1 MKIFESF
8 EDILG
13 ITGNGSNE
21 TNPDDMLDNMLGAG
35 KKKVSRPKKVVVQQN
50 VVQKQNIE
58 QQNIIQ
64 TPKVP
69 EYTVS
74 NVIQQQITQKAQ
86 QHTEQINQE
95 IIRQQVIQEALET
108 QNPPQELEEKVT
120 EVLETLTGEDMSD
133 VNGVEVIKT
142 TEEAFKEVSNPDLT
156 LDDVEILPSKTKKD
170 KNGFFKTKVSIK
182 KDNIPELINQIA
194 SIVKHKTSGI
204 VSPRVCDLR
213 VISNTN
219 KTQLR
224 GSSLKLSAATVV
236 FKPDANKLKVNKGTR
251 IMLSVPGEKSSKNYS
266 GNLLVYLQESRAKT
280 ILEVSRKDFDS
291 EDSYANY
298 LAFTISNYYSYGYE
312 VTLKK
317 LQLRGTNNP
326 LVETMQLIVGTG
338 DFKVKPIQAPD
349 GNIYRFE
356 VISKREQNQWLRVIV
371 DTVMTGMYRV
381 YALNDVTKEE
391 YIITRENLSLNALN
405 EHIIYILNKSYERDW
420 SKELGKGTDTEIPE
434 IYYMLNKLQHRKLRM
449 VAYEIWNSQQPE
461 SSKTVF
467 DYPVCDSIE
476 LLKAASKRDMRALQH
491 NDYDAEMLVGK
502 TEKLQ
507 YFYLTYLAYPIIGG
521 DRRNGKDY
529 ITKDDYY
536 QKYDVTDRSQYS
548 KRKNTVLTR
557 ENSERNYNSR
567 IYLFQL
573 EYGSKDKKNVFRAKT
588 FKEILE
594 KTQFLT
600 DTPNFEAVGM
610 F

>member
-13 ITGNGSNE
+13 MTGNVSE
-21 TNPDDMLDNMLGAG
+21 THPDDMLDNMLSAG
-35 KKKVSRPKKVVVQQN
+35 KKKVSRSKPVIKQQS
-50 VVQKQNIE
+50 I
-58 QQNIIQ
+58 QQQ
-64 TPKVP
+64 TPKVVQVPKVP
-69 EYTVS
+69 ENIVS

-86 QHTEQINQE
+86 QYTEQVKQE
-95 IIRQQVIQEALET
+95 FIRQQVIQEALEAQ

-120 EVLETLTGEDMSD
+120 GVLETITGEDMSD

-142 TEEAFKEVSNPDLT
+142 TEEAFKEVSNPALT
-156 LDDVEILPSKTKKD
+156 LDDVEIKASKTKKD
-170 KNGFFKTKVSIK
+170 KNGYFKTKVSIK
-182 KDNIPELINQIA
+182 KDNKPELINQIA

-204 VSPRVCDLR
+204 ISPRVCDLR
-213 VISNTN
+213 VIGNTN

-236 FKPDANKLKVNKGTR
+236 FKPDANRLKVNKGTR
-251 IMLSVPGEKSSKNYS
+251 IMLSVPGEKSSKDYS
-266 GNLLVYLQESRAKT
+266 GNLLVYLQESRDKT

-291 EDSYANY
+291 ENSYINY
-298 LAFTISNYYSYGYE
+298 LAFNIANYYTYGYA

-326 LVETMQLIVGTG
+326 LMETMQLVVGTG

-349 GNIYRFE
+349 GNVYRFE

-391 YIITRENLSLNALN
+391 YIITRENLSLSSLN
-405 EHIIYILNKSYERDW
+405 ENIIYILNKSYERDW
-420 SKELGKGTDTEIPE
+420 SRELGKGTDVEVPE
-434 IYYMLNKLQHRKLRM
+434 IYYMLNKLQHRKLRI
-449 VAYEIWNSQQPE
+449 VAYEIWNSQQLSDE
-461 SSKTVF
+461 GSKKQTIF
-467 DYPVCDSIE
+467 DYPVCDSVE

-502 TEKLQ
+502 TGKLQ

-536 QKYDVTDRSQYS
+536 QKYNVTDRSQYS

-573 EYGSKDKKNVFRAKT
+573 EYGSENKKNVFRAKT

-600 DTPNFEAVGM
+600 DTPNFEVVEI